1 MIKDLIGSFLS
12 YEIVLYYCY
21 KRKDVFMKVHKE
33 PIIIVIAIIGA
44 LITCAWLLLQPKD
57 TSPTVDGVKPSPIRL
72 LD

>member
-1 MIKDLIGSFLS
+1 
-12 YEIVLYYCY
+12 
-21 KRKDVFMKVHKE
+21 MKVHKE